1 MARMASRT
9 AASLDV
15 GEDIVLV
22 FDEVQCC
29 NAEVALGKNKKLV
42 VITAEQS
49 EHTWSLIR

>member
-1 MARMASRT
+1 MGAMMARMASRT

-29 NAEVALGKNKKLV
+29 NAEVALGKKNF
-42 VITAEQS
+42 S
-49 EHTWSLIR
+49 YHC